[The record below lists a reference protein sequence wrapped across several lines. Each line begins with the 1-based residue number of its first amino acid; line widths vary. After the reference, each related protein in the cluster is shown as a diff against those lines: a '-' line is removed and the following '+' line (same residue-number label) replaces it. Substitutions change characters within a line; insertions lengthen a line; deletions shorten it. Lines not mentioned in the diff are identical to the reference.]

1 MLEQII
7 AQPAW
12 FWLSLGGL
20 LLIAELLGAGGYLLW
35 SGISAVIMAC
45 ITWLI
50 PELSWDWQGILFA
63 IMIILSVLGWRKW
76 LSIRNKSVPDE
87 PNQKQHQLIGT
98 KARLISATNNGY
110 SRIRLAD
117 GSWRVYCSRE
127 LSANTEVEVI
137 DVDGITLKIEPVCSA
152 QHDGQPDDQ

>member
-12 FWLSLGGL
+12 FWLCLGGL
-20 LLIAELLGAGGYLLW
+20 LLVAELLGAGGYLLW
-35 SGISAVIMAC
+35 SGVAAVITAF

-50 PELSWDWQGILFA
+50 PEMSWDWQGLLFA

-76 LSIRNKSVPDE
+76 LSIRNKSIPDE
-87 PNQKQHQLIGT
+87 PNKKQHQLIGT
-98 KARLISATNNGY
+98 KARLISDTNNGY

-117 GSWRVYCSRE
+117 GSWRVYCSQQ

-137 DVDGITLKIEPVCSA
+137 DVDGITLTVKPVCSN
-152 QHDGQPDDQ
+152 QHDDQPDDQ